1 MRRVQK
7 ERKNHYNHLHGFF
20 QGEQTDMSP
29 SAIDRI
35 EFAHAILI
43 NNNSFASGKTIASL
57 NIEAQGVHVVALRRD
72 DEETESP
79 AIETMLQNQDT
90 LVVRG
95 KPIKVEKLER
105 YLQRGEVKKV

>member
-1 MRRVQK
+1 
-7 ERKNHYNHLHGFF
+7 
-20 QGEQTDMSP
+20 MSP

-57 NIEAQGVHVVALRRD
+57 NIEAQGVYVVALRRD